1 MSGVQCLKR
10 EGCIVML
17 AFLGGIVL
25 TNLLGANQQIHGQLL
40 NQTFLQQYAYQK
52 VDGNQLFGHVVMVRM
67 QMLVLIF
74 LLGRAVDGKVF
85 SVLAKSMLS
94 AGFGFLLVV
103 GIMEYGGYGCL
114 IILAGFLP
122 HWIHKTAALNY
133 YANSKKTQSTIVGWN
148 TSHDPTRQQAEA
160 QVLLLLYH
168 RRLLRRSFRRPTARH
183 LRRPVLATLP

>member
-1 MSGVQCLKR
+1 
-10 EGCIVML
+10 ML

-25 TNLLGANQQIHGQLL
+25 TNLLGANRQIHGQLL

-85 SVLAKSMLS
+85 SVLVKSMLS

-114 IILAGFLP
+114 IILAGCCRSGFFIRRRCFSMRTVRKTEQNRGMEQLAGSDAAAGGSGACDRLCVIGNVCGELCQSGSIRLGFENFLL
-122 HWIHKTAALNY
+122 KFL
-133 YANSKKTQSTIVGWN
+133 K
-148 TSHDPTRQQAEA
+148 
-160 QVLLLLYH
+160 
-168 RRLLRRSFRRPTARH
+168 
-183 LRRPVLATLP
+183 